1 MPKQVRHD
9 RTKGM
14 ITYFLELYDQIYNYL
29 TSVNAEAIILI
40 LKITSWLIS
49 ILLIW
54 MIVVLLKRSDAGW
67 WLRERMYASKF
78 AYGKSTNEQWE
89 AIVNRL
95 KKGDEANLKLAVIEA
110 DNLMDDLL
118 KRMGLP
124 GSTFEERLKQ
134 IEVQEIK
141 SVNKIWETHQLRD
154 KIIHT
159 PDFHFTQEEAE
170 MAVSN
175 IEEALR
181 ELEYLS

>member
-14 ITYFLELYDQIYNYL
+14 ITYFLELYDQIYNFL
-29 TSVNAEAIILI
+29 NTANFGAIILI

-110 DNLMDDLL
+110 DNLLDEIL

-124 GSTFEERLKQ
+124 GQDMAERLKQ

-141 SVNKIWETHQLRD
+141 SIDRIWSTHKIRNQIVRES
-154 KIIHT
+154 
-159 PDFHFTQEEAE
+159 DFHLSQEEAE
-170 MAVSN
+170 AAVHN
-175 IEEALR
+175 IEETLR